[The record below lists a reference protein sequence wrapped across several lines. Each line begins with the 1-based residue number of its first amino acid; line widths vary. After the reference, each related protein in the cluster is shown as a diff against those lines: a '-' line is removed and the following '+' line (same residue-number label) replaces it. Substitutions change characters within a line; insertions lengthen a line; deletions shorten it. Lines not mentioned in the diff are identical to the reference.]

1 MGNYKV
7 VFRDDWSG
15 DSSLLKW
22 EPGCP
27 AMVTVVQV
35 ARNVDTSEAY
45 LQIKI
50 ENLSADILNS
60 ISGIAHVDYADG
72 SRGYVPFSELDLDLP
87 QCEQGAL
94 KATALPRGDVE
105 SVFIKLLQIDSQQG
119 KWHSTGEP
127 AEAPEREPLSMI
139 EKAMTE
145 RDRQLKE
152 LHADSRIAGGKAQFH
167 QGWWVCACGGINV
180 WRETCREC
188 GCHKDILS
196 SLQDE
201 ESLCEAADKWSQS
214 VYDKADALFSGEEE
228 IENLRE
234 ARKLFESVLGW
245 KDAEARAEE
254 CSEKLAV
261 LEPKSEKRRKKL
273 LGVAAVLALLFIFF
287 LTAGRP
293 LVVNTIGD
301 LRNEMKYREATSL
314 YEGGH
319 FWKAYTE
326 FKSLAPYGDSAEMEV
341 KSALSN
347 AEALEK
353 DGDLEM
359 AAKWYKKAGSISDA
373 LRVEYKYVKDH
384 YDNVDLLSLEYLDE
398 LVEAGYGDAAQ
409 LRSELN

>member
-7 VFRDDWSG
+7 VFRDDGSG

-35 ARNVDTSEAY
+35 ARNVNTSAAY

-60 ISGIAHVDYADG
+60 IFGIAHVDYADG
-72 SRGYVPFSELDLDLP
+72 SRGDVPFSELDFDLP

-94 KATALPRGDVE
+94 KAMAERG
-105 SVFIKLLQIDSQQG
+105 
-119 KWHSTGEP
+119 
-127 AEAPEREPLSMI
+127 
-139 EKAMTE
+139 
-145 RDRQLKE
+145 RQLKE
-152 LHADSRIAGGKAQFH
+152 LHADSRIANGKAQFH

-234 ARKLFESVLGW
+234 ARRLFGSVLGW

-293 LVVNTIGD
+293 LVVNAIGD

-373 LRVEYKYVKDH
+373 LRVEYKYVKNH